1 MAKRKVKRKRKLLY
15 FMASWCG
22 PCKHLREY
30 YFDGLAA
37 VFPGQVDFID
47 AEREPE
53 LARFYKV
60 ARIPLIVFLENGKE
74 VKRYDGSQNFGFEEF
89 EKFLMEGEANDHDR
103 KNAENIN
110 G

>member
-1 MAKRKVKRKRKLLY
+1 MAKRKVKRERKLLY

-47 AEREPE
+47 AEREPT
-53 LARFYKV
+53 LARLYNV

-74 VKRYDGSQNFGFEEF
+74 EKRYDGSQNFGFEEF

>member
-1 MAKRKVKRKRKLLY
+1 MAKRKVKRERKLLY

-47 AEREPE
+47 AEREPT
-53 LARFYKV
+53 LARLYNV
-60 ARIPLIVFLENGKE
+60 ARIPLIVFLENKKE

-89 EKFLMEGEANDHDR
+89 EKFLVEGEANDNDK

>member
-1 MAKRKVKRKRKLLY
+1 MAKRIVKRERKLLY

-47 AEREPE
+47 AEREPT
-53 LARFYKV
+53 LARLYNV

>member
-1 MAKRKVKRKRKLLY
+1 
-15 FMASWCG
+15 MAS
-22 PCKHLREY
+22 
-30 YFDGLAA
+30 AA

-53 LARFYKV
+53 LARLYKV
-60 ARIPLIVFLENGKE
+60 ARIPLIVFLEDGKE

-89 EKFLMEGEANDHDR
+89 EKFLMEGEANDKDR

>member
-1 MAKRKVKRKRKLLY
+1 MAKRKVKRERKLLY

-53 LARFYKV
+53 LARLYKV
-60 ARIPLIVFLENGKE
+60 ARIPLIVFLEDGKE

-89 EKFLMEGEANDHDR
+89 EKFLMEDKANDNSNKDTGHI
-103 KNAENIN
+103 E

>member
-15 FMASWCG
+15 FMASWCR

-47 AEREPE
+47 AQREPA
-53 LARFYKV
+53 LARLYKV
-60 ARIPLIVFLENGKE
+60 ARIPLIIFLENGKE

-89 EKFLMEGEANDHDR
+89 EKFLVEGETNDNDR

>member
-1 MAKRKVKRKRKLLY
+1 MAKRKVKRERKLLY
-15 FMASWCG
+15 FMAGWCG

-53 LARFYKV
+53 LARRYKV
-60 ARIPLIVFLENGKE
+60 SRIPLIVFLENGEE
-74 VKRYDGSQNFGFEEF
+74 VKRYDGSQKFGFEEF
-89 EKFLMEGEANDHDR
+89 EKFLVEGEANDNSNKDTG
-103 KNAENIN
+103 KIN
-110 G
+110 C

>member
-1 MAKRKVKRKRKLLY
+1 MAKRKVKRERKLLY
-15 FMASWCG
+15 FMANWCG

-30 YFDGLAA
+30 YFDDLAT

-53 LARFYKV
+53 LARLYKV
-60 ARIPLIVFLENGKE
+60 SRIPLIVFLENEKE
-74 VKRYDGSQNFGFEEF
+74 VKRYDGSQKFGFEEF
-89 EKFLMEGEANDHDR
+89 EKFLMEGEANDHDK
-103 KNAENIN
+103 KNAEKIN

>member
-1 MAKRKVKRKRKLLY
+1 MAKRKVKRERKLLY

-22 PCKHLREY
+22 PCKHLKEY
-30 YFDGLAA
+30 YFDDLAA
-37 VFPGQVDFID
+37 AFPGQVDFID
-47 AEREPE
+47 AQREPA
-53 LARFYKV
+53 LGRLYKV

-74 VKRYDGSQNFGFEEF
+74 VKRYDGSQKFGFEEF
-89 EKFLMEGEANDHDR
+89 EKFLMGGEANDNDK

>member
-1 MAKRKVKRKRKLLY
+1 MAKRIVKRERKLLY

-47 AEREPE
+47 AEREPT
-53 LARFYKV
+53 LARLYNV

-89 EKFLMEGEANDHDR
+89 EKFLMEGEANDHDG

>member
-1 MAKRKVKRKRKLLY
+1 MAKKKVKRERKLLY

-30 YFDGLAA
+30 YFEGLAA
-37 VFPGQVDFID
+37 AFPGQVDFID

-53 LARFYKV
+53 LARRYKV

-74 VKRYDGSQNFGFEEF
+74 VKRYDGSQNFGFGEF
-89 EKFLMEGEANDHDR
+89 EKFLMEGEANDNDQ

>member
-1 MAKRKVKRKRKLLY
+1 MAKRKVKRERKLLY

-30 YFDGLAA
+30 FFDGLAA

-47 AEREPE
+47 AERDPT
-53 LARFYKV
+53 LARGYNV
-60 ARIPLIVFLENGKE
+60 ARIPMIVFLKNGKE

-89 EKFLMEGEANDHDR
+89 EKFLVEGEANDNDR
-103 KNAENIN
+103 KNAENII

>member
-1 MAKRKVKRKRKLLY
+1 MAKRKVKRERKLLY

-47 AEREPE
+47 AER
-53 LARFYKV
+53 
-60 ARIPLIVFLENGKE
+60 
-74 VKRYDGSQNFGFEEF
+74 
-89 EKFLMEGEANDHDR
+89 
-103 KNAENIN
+103 
-110 G
+110 

>member
-1 MAKRKVKRKRKLLY
+1 MAKRKVKRERKLLY
-15 FMASWCG
+15 FMAAWCG

-30 YFDGLAA
+30 YFDSLAT

-53 LARFYKV
+53 LARRYKV

-74 VKRYDGSQNFGFEEF
+74 VNRYDGSQKFGFEEF
-89 EKFLMEGEANDHDR
+89 EKFLMEGEANDHDK

>member
-1 MAKRKVKRKRKLLY
+1 MAKRKVKRERKLLY

-37 VFPGQVDFID
+37 VLPGQVDFID
-47 AEREPE
+47 AEREPT
-53 LARFYKV
+53 LARLYNV